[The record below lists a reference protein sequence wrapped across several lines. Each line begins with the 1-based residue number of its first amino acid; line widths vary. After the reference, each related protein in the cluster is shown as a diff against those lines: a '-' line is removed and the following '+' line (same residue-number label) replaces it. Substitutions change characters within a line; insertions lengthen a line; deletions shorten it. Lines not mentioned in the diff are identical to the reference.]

1 MCSTDSLLIRILT
14 GGSFCSESADG
25 GNGAVMAVKVVE
37 TVGVGTV
44 CTLDG
49 MVGVAGGVAAGV
61 EVDEEGLL
69 LDILSFFAEGSEE
82 DNARFSCP
90 CFFGFNKSSNSFNSE
105 ST

>member
-1 MCSTDSLLIRILT
+1 
-14 GGSFCSESADG
+14 
-25 GNGAVMAVKVVE
+25 MAVKVVE
-37 TVGVGTV
+37 TVGVGEGTV

-61 EVDEEGLL
+61 EADEEGLILL
-69 LDILSFFAEGSEE
+69 LDILSFFAEGSDE
-82 DNARFSCP
+82 DNDRFSCP

>member
-1 MCSTDSLLIRILT
+1 
-14 GGSFCSESADG
+14 
-25 GNGAVMAVKVVE
+25 MAVKVVE

-69 LDILSFFAEGSEE
+69 LDILSFFAEGSDE
-82 DNARFSCP
+82 DNDRFSCP